1 MRTANRRRPA
11 PAPPRVRVAVRADRT
26 AYDVVIGPGLI
37 AELSTLLPAEG
48 RSPSAVVS
56 CGPVWR
62 RHGRRLRLRA
72 AGTPLL
78 IRDGERAKTLAT
90 AGRLY
95 DEFARRGLDRAS
107 IVIAFGG
114 GVVGDVAGFAAA
126 TYLRGV
132 QVVQVP
138 TTLLAQVDSAI
149 GGKTGVNLRAGK
161 NLVGAFH
168 APALVVCDPVV
179 LRTLPAREF
188 QSGLYEV
195 LKYGIIASAPLFDR
209 VASRLDALRR
219 HDLVELTEVIAE
231 CCRIK
236 AQVVTEDERESG
248 LRRILNFGHTVGHAL
263 EAVTRYRRFRH
274 GEAIG
279 HGMRAA
285 IWLSSVRGAVSPRDA
300 ARMYDA
306 IDRLGRRP
314 PVSDLKVADAL
325 AAIGHDKK
333 HIAGRLHFVLAEGI
347 GGHRIVSDLS
357 TTELQGALRF
367 LGLRP

>member
-1 MRTANRRRPA
+1 M
-11 PAPPRVRVAVRADRT
+11 AVRADRW
-26 AYDVVIGPGLI
+26 AYDVVIGPGLL
-37 AELSTLLPAEG
+37 AELSTFLPVPRG
-48 RSPSAVVS
+48 GQSAVVS

-62 RHGRRLRLRA
+62 RHGRQLRVNA
-72 AGTPLL
+72 AERPLL
-78 IRDGERAKTLAT
+78 IPDGERAKTLAT

-95 DEFARRGLDRAS
+95 DEFARRGLDRAGT
-107 IVIAFGG
+107 VIAFGG

-168 APALVVCDPVV
+168 APALVLCDPVV
-179 LRTLPAREF
+179 LRTLPPREF

-195 LKYGIIASAPLFDR
+195 LKYGIIASRPLFDR
-209 VASRLDALRR
+209 VTARLDALLR
-219 HDLVELTEVIAE
+219 HDLAELTEVIAE

-248 LRRILNFGHTVGHAL
+248 LRRILNFGHTIGHAL

-274 GEAIG
+274 GEAVG
-279 HGMRAA
+279 HGMRGA
-285 IWLSSVRGAVSPRDA
+285 IWLSNARGTVSPGDA
-300 ARMYDA
+300 ARVYDA

-314 PVSDLKVADAL
+314 PVSDLKISDVL

-333 HIAGRLHFVLAEGI
+333 QVAGRLHFVLADGI
-347 GGHRIVSDLS
+347 GAHRIASDLTS
-357 TTELQGALRF
+357 AELRAALRF
-367 LGLRP
+367 LGLRR